1 MECATPALKRGH
13 RKILLLTELLHRIG
27 TVIKQ
32 IYQFTPLLHTLSC
45 SATLHSLSPVI
56 LGDQTLGNVSVVGNT
71 VLNRA
76 LTAFQPDHLHPFVGN
91 LRQDMPAG
99 VIFNLVD
106 YLELVDWTGRQI
118 REDKVGAIPTEAKPI
133 LQRLSISPEHWVYL
147 CTHFESRFKGLV
159 GSIHSLENA
168 CRQFKRKRRP
178 NLSAS
183 AELFN

>member
-1 MECATPALKRGH
+1 MILTIPH
-13 RKILLLTELLHRIG
+13 RVTASL
-27 TVIKQ
+27 VI
-32 IYQFTPLLHTLSC
+32 FHLHTISRYPHLTCPSPKGEGFADPLSGT
-45 SATLHSLSPVI
+45 SNPFAADHPT
-56 LGDQTLGNVSVVGNT
+56 Q
-71 VLNRA
+71 
-76 LTAFQPDHLHPFVGN
+76 AFQPDNLHPFVGN

-99 VIFNLVD
+99 VIYNLVD

-118 REDKVGAIPTEAKPI
+118 REDKVGSIPTEAKPI